1 MTDVRFPNDYLRKE
15 LWLNYKMA
23 FLFMSGGFRYTLCGV
38 IVAAHFLGRKH
49 ISSFNSTACITK

>member
-23 FLFMSGGFRYTLCGV
+23 FLIMSGGFRYTWRV

-49 ISSFNSTACITK
+49 ISSFNSTACIRK